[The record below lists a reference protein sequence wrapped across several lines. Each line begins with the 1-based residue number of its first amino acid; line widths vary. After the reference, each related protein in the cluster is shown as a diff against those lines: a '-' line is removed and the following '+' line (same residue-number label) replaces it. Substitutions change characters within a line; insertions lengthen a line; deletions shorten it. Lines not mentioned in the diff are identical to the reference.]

1 MAPTVVSQQPGAK
14 RSAGWARRS
23 HLGSAAVRAAS
34 SPAGPAQDRKNG
46 ASDASSLTDT
56 IPADQGTPAASGP
69 QRAEQHDSAALAGGG
84 ESAAAITPHAGAA
97 AAVTAAQRSWRWR
110 GQRIAWSRAGS
121 PDADAVV
128 LLIHGFGASQQHWRH
143 TIGALATR
151 AEVFALDLLGFG
163 ASDKPPSR
171 LADEPER
178 HGAVRYCFDLWA
190 SQVVDFLA
198 AQVPLQGRRLHL
210 IGNSVG
216 GMVALRAALML
227 LDAGTPP
234 AQVVLIDCAQRT
246 LDRKRLAEQPAL
258 QRLLRPWLEGSV
270 RQRWLLA
277 PLFRLLARPAF
288 IRRVLAQAY
297 PSGRHVDTELVEL
310 LHRPSTDPGALES
323 FRGFVNLF
331 DDHLAPQLLARLSQ
345 QQPAVAVRMLWGE
358 ADPWEDPAEARRW
371 AASHACIREL
381 QVLEGLGHCP
391 HDEAPERVNPI
402 LLHWLTEI
410 AEEAGEQATG
420 DSRGD

>member
-1 MAPTVVSQQPGAK
+1 V
-14 RSAGWARRS
+14 
-23 HLGSAAVRAAS
+23 
-34 SPAGPAQDRKNG
+34 
-46 ASDASSLTDT
+46 
-56 IPADQGTPAASGP
+56 
-69 QRAEQHDSAALAGGG
+69 
-84 ESAAAITPHAGAA
+84 AAAQ
-97 AAVTAAQRSWRWR
+97 QRWSWR
-110 GQRIAWSRAGS
+110 GQTIAWSRAGS
-121 PDADAVV
+121 AGAADVV

-143 TIGALATR
+143 TIGALAAQ
-151 AEVFALDLLGFG
+151 AEVYALDLLGFG

-178 HGAVRYCFDLWA
+178 PGAVRYCFDLWA

-227 LDAGTPP
+227 QEAGTPP
-234 AQVVLIDCAQRT
+234 NQVVLIDCAQRT

-288 IRRVLAQAY
+288 IRRVLTQAY
-297 PSGRHVDTELVEL
+297 PSGGHVDAELVEL
-310 LHRPSTDPGALES
+310 LYRPSTDPGALES

-331 DDHLAPQLLARLSQ
+331 DDHLAPQLLARLDV
-345 QQPAVAVRMLWGE
+345 PVRLLWGE

-371 AASHACIREL
+371 AADHGCIREL
-381 QVLEGLGHCP
+381 QVLPGLGHCP
-391 HDEAPERVNPI
+391 HDEGPEQVNPI
-402 LLHWLTEI
+402 LLRWL
-410 AEEAGEQATG
+410 AEAGSGEGEAA
-420 DSRGD
+420 